1 MSGSLLIRLGILEDG
16 RRTVYDNRR
25 LLLRYAAN
33 RARYVD
39 EKPVYWWLARRISE
53 EGLMVIKIV
62 TPMLIAIV
70 FSYVCADV
78 ADAQVQLVRVHTG
91 VDQVPGAE
99 FNAAVNLTN
108 KNVKAFGMIFVPDT
122 TRRVGAVLVLVE
134 RGPNSPLAAQTRF
147 GDPGWR
153 RLAQTCTCALLYVRL
168 DTIRAVDASISAAGD
183 VLRNASVGGAN
194 AVLSLLERL
203 GGESG
208 HLEVRDAPVVF
219 WAWSSAASFGTTF
232 AELYPERTVAFVRY
246 HTHLRGLPADIQ
258 VLRKIPALL
267 IAGGKDDNAGT
278 DDATTLFKSGRSARA
293 PWTFAIEPNAT
304 HGDSEEI
311 FMQSSE
317 DLIFPW
323 VVGVIRQR
331 VVPGSSKLRPVTDD
345 GGWLA
350 DNQSAEIAPYSG
362 FPHAKTEASWLPDEA
377 TARGWRNVQ
386 RAGK

>member
-183 VLRNASVGGAN
+183 VLRAFQSLRATAHATSV
-194 AVLSLLERL
+194 LL
-203 GGESG
+203 
-208 HLEVRDAPVVF
+208 F
-219 WAWSSAASFGTTF
+219 
-232 AELYPERTVAFVRY
+232 
-246 HTHLRGLPADIQ
+246 
-258 VLRKIPALL
+258 
-267 IAGGKDDNAGT
+267 
-278 DDATTLFKSGRSARA
+278 GRSISM
-293 PWTFAIEPNAT
+293 P
-304 HGDSEEI
+304 
-311 FMQSSE
+311 
-317 DLIFPW
+317 
-323 VVGVIRQR
+323 
-331 VVPGSSKLRPVTDD
+331 
-345 GGWLA
+345 
-350 DNQSAEIAPYSG
+350 
-362 FPHAKTEASWLPDEA
+362 
-377 TARGWRNVQ
+377 
-386 RAGK
+386 